1 MERGIELRMFVES
14 DAVPKTGEAIGK
26 LCPKDEAS
34 ADRKSGVDRPEGADM
49 LGHDLT
55 AGTSGLD

>member
-1 MERGIELRMFVES
+1 MFVES

>member
-1 MERGIELRMFVES
+1 MFVES
-14 DAVPKTGEAIGK
+14 DAVPETGEAIGK

-49 LGHDLT
+49 SATTLPPARRVSIRL
-55 AGTSGLD
+55 A